1 MPNNI
6 RTCLPKQ
13 DQAGSYVW
21 VAVKLIN
28 LLEQKQ
34 DTVELLYNEVPRYRK
49 IVRYSGVHFHIFY
62 CNSAGL
68 SDVFRY
74 NGVLVIAGFHC
85 THQLPLFKFIYF
97 IIQF

>member
-13 DQAGSYVW
+13 DQPGSYVW
-21 VAVKLIN
+21 VAVKLIFWSRN
-28 LLEQKQ
+28 RIQWNSSITKCHGTE
-34 DTVELLYNEVPRYRK
+34 K
-49 IVRYSGVHFHIFY
+49 IVRYSGVYFHIFY
-62 CNSAGL
+62 SNSAGL